1 MFLYYKYVQLWG
13 EQGQLFCYMCFVQS
27 LRSVFSI
34 IVIKIL
40 LHTDIIK
47 RGASVQS
54 LQRVVFFPCYLQI
67 ILVNFDNL

>member
-1 MFLYYKYVQLWG
+1 MYNYGLNRGSCFVI
-13 EQGQLFCYMCFVQS
+13 CVFVQS

-34 IVIKIL
+34 IVIKNL

-54 LQRVVFFPCYLQI
+54 LQRVVFFPCYLRI
-67 ILVNFDNL
+67 I